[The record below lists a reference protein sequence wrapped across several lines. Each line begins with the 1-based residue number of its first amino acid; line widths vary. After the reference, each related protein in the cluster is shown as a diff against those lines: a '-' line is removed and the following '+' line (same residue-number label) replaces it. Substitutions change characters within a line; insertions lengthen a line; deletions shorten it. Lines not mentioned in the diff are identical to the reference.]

1 MKIAVILPNV
11 EYTNLPFGRLH
22 QLDKVGISNII
33 ILLSDDELRKAQA
46 TQFVVF
52 DDTAPQTVIEHY
64 QSQSDR
70 LKIEVINTGTATTE
84 EEKLIYYLKY
94 AEGQYK
100 LNLFLCK
107 KSIPWV
113 SEELSAKPPVIKT
126 TEYSFI
132 PFFKSTDRKSLP
144 LFQPPCSSEQAI
156 KLLQHDLNPCICY
169 KMANFDVLHYQW
181 LFNIFVELISL
192 KIKLHEDKNT
202 KFLPQLNKLI
212 KDFNKNI
219 IDLEKAEIAFEKSH
233 KKAHFTLDEPD
244 VITRWQ
250 HDKNVKKRMSLDE
263 NLPKLIGKLIKLHEK
278 LVLQENLNLLDKT
291 DEIVTED
298 DLAQKDFIERI
309 EGKPFG

>member
-11 EYTNLPFGRLH
+11 ELTNIPFGHLH
-22 QLDKVGISNII
+22 QLDQVGISNII
-33 ILLSDDELRKAQA
+33 ILLNEDELKKTQA
-46 TQFVVF
+46 TKFVVF
-52 DDTAPQTVIEHY
+52 DDTEPQTVIEHY

-84 EEKLIYYLKY
+84 QEKLDYYLKH

-100 LNLFLCK
+100 LNLFLYK
-107 KSIPWV
+107 KSIPWT
-113 SEELSAKPPVIKT
+113 SNELSAKPPVIET

-132 PFFKSTDRKSLP
+132 PFFKNTNRKRLP

-156 KLLQHDLNPCICY
+156 KLLQHDLNPCLCY
-169 KMANFDVLHYQW
+169 KMAQFDVLHYQW

-192 KIKLHEDKNT
+192 KIKLHEDKNA
-202 KFLPQLNKLI
+202 KFLSQLNKLI

-244 VITRWQ
+244 IITRWQ
-250 HDKNVKKRMSLDE
+250 HDKNVEKRMNLDE
-263 NLPKLIGKLIKLHEK
+263 NLPKLIAKLINLYDK
-278 LVLQENLNLLDKT
+278 LVSQENLNLLNKT
-291 DEIVTED
+291 DEPVIED
-298 DLAQKDFIERI
+298 ELAQKDFIEHI
-309 EGKPFG
+309 EGKPF